1 MNKSK
6 LKYLA
11 LPLCLS
17 LCLVGCGKGEKL
29 PKENVAE
36 TNVAVET
43 VYDLIQPV
51 NEKVSLASSL
61 TVKKDTVVEVF
72 NDVLLLKN
80 VDKDTMNNVTETYQL
95 YDEVANKVLLT
106 LKHTYADGAY
116 NNDWYTDEYG
126 NEWKKPTEM
135 KVEVIY
141 GAAPYL
147 QVTTYQNTRIAEE
160 VLEKEDNNDGYVTT
174 QKVAFYGLD
183 GKEIAKF
190 DSPVNVFATRYGYE
204 TATLTFGNVMAELNC
219 ETGEVI
225 KTWNAEKETKI
236 ACFDYVG
243 KNYGVYL
250 EAEYGMYGAIESYT
264 KSGKMVM
271 RYPYDSAP
279 AGVFP
284 LNNGNVLVQYMDVT
298 NGVKCDVIEYGQK
311 YYVRTLLV
319 DTLSGKVTQVE
330 CDYLFMDV
338 YTKDTVIEELGLEN
352 AKVTDATFNVGVA
365 VKMEGKD
372 VEAAKQEIVFMN
384 SALEISLIA
393 DVVHPEMLDMR
404 DLRVLADGNY
414 ALPVQNGFASYVI
427 LDKQFN
433 TVRYLPQGAEV
444 FDSYIVL
451 SDGVYSLDM
460 VRKYSFDTDES
471 FVGMIGDTLIVEEHG
486 SHDPYNYDPYN
497 RVVFVNLARP
507 YDYEQTFYDNFVE
520 EYGEDYVLLQDT
532 EDKEFTLVNAKG
544 NTLLTSANKPVI
556 MELSDGSRLVSVTL
570 YNGETEYYSWEV
582 EIQEDGGDAE

>member
-29 PKENVAE
+29 PKEHVAE

-61 TVKKDTVVEVF
+61 TLKTDTVVEVY

-80 VDKDTMNNVTETYQL
+80 VDKDTMNNVIETYKL

-116 NNDWYTDEYG
+116 NDDNYTDEYG
-126 NEWKKPTEM
+126 NEWQQPSEM
-135 KVEVIY
+135 EVEVVY
-141 GAAPYL
+141 DSAPYL
-147 QVTTYQNTRIAEE
+147 KVTTYKNIRIAEE
-160 VLEKEDNNDGYVTT
+160 VLEKEDNNNGYIRT
-174 QKVAFYGLD
+174 QEVAFYGLD

-190 DSPVNVFATRYGYE
+190 ASPVEVITTRYGAD
-204 TATLTFGNVMAELNC
+204 TVILAFGNVMAEMDY
-219 ETGEVI
+219 ETGKVI
-225 KTWNAEKETKI
+225 KTWNAEKKTEI

-250 EAEYGMYGAIESYT
+250 DAEYGMFGAIETYT

-279 AGVFP
+279 AGVFL
-284 LNNGNVLVQYMDVT
+284 LNNGNVLVQYMDAT
-298 NGVKCDVIEYGQK
+298 NGVNCDVISNGQK
-311 YYVRTLLV
+311 YYVRTLVV

-330 CDYLFMDV
+330 CDYFFMEV
-338 YTKDTVIEELGLEN
+338 YAKDSVIDELGLEN
-352 AKVTDATFNVGVA
+352 AKVTDATFNVGLA
-365 VKMEGKD
+365 VKKDGKD
-372 VEAAKQEIVFMN
+372 MYTAKQEIVFMN
-384 SALEISLIA
+384 SALEISLVA

-404 DLRVLADGNY
+404 DLRVLSNGNY
-414 ALPVQNGFASYVI
+414 ALPLQNDFASYVI
-427 LDKQFN
+427 LDKDFN

-460 VRKYSFDTDES
+460 VRKYEFNSDET
-471 FVGMIGDTLIVEEHG
+471 FKGMIGDTLIVEESG
-486 SHDPYNYDPYN
+486 YHDPYDLDPYDH
-497 RVVFVNLARP
+497 VVFVDLARS
-507 YDYEQTFYDNFVE
+507 YDYEHTFYDKTVA
-520 EYGEDYVLLQDT
+520 EYGEDYVLLQDI

-544 NTLLTSANKPVI
+544 STLLTSANKPEIV
-556 MELSDGSRLVSVTL
+556 ELSDGSRLVSVSL
-570 YNGETEYYSWEV
+570 YNGETEYYSWEL
-582 EIQEDGGDAE
+582 EIQENGGDAE